1 MRKRTAENLMMLL
14 LCFSFVFLFRASTVN
29 AARMEEAEEYELG
42 TVFQGKLTFDEGVR
56 YFRFVI
62 PERSRV
68 TLYLER
74 SGKGCEGA
82 VYNKTGSE
90 MMKKADLEYKTDYF
104 TGWSSAS
111 LSRILVPG
119 TYYLEIRN
127 HGKWSWQKYKFSFC
141 IQAEKEIKL
150 NRGVIRSLE
159 SPTEGELTVICEKA
173 EYAIGYR
180 IQYATD
186 ERLREGVKTVCSSTR
201 VKTLK
206 NLKKGERY
214 YIRVC
219 PYTVY
224 EDGTFVYGQNSY
236 TETIVIRKN

>member
-1 MRKRTAENLMMLL
+1 M
-14 LCFSFVFLFRASTVN
+14 
-29 AARMEEAEEYELG
+29 
-42 TVFQGKLTFDEGVR
+42 
-56 YFRFVI
+56 
-62 PERSRV
+62 
-68 TLYLER
+68 
-74 SGKGCEGA
+74 
-82 VYNKTGSE
+82 
-90 MMKKADLEYKTDYF
+90 
-104 TGWSSAS
+104 
-111 LSRILVPG
+111 
-119 TYYLEIRN
+119 
-127 HGKWSWQKYKFSFC
+127 
-141 IQAEKEIKL
+141 

-186 ERLREGVKTVCSSTR
+186 ERLREEVKTVCSSTR

>member
-14 LCFSFVFLFRASTVN
+14 LCFSFVFLFRDSTVN

-90 MMKKADLEYKTDYF
+90 MIKKPI
-104 TGWSSAS
+104 WN
-111 LSRILVPG
+111 
-119 TYYLEIRN
+119 IRQII
-127 HGKWSWQKYKFSFC
+127 S
-141 IQAEKEIKL
+141 QAGL
-150 NRGVIRSLE
+150 PQACQGFLF
-159 SPTEGELTVICEKA
+159 
-173 EYAIGYR
+173 
-180 IQYATD
+180 
-186 ERLREGVKTVCSSTR
+186 R
-201 VKTLK
+201 VLIIWKSGIMENGAGRNINFLFAFRR
-206 NLKKGERY
+206 KKR
-214 YIRVC
+214 
-219 PYTVY
+219 
-224 EDGTFVYGQNSY
+224 
-236 TETIVIRKN
+236 